1 MEVQKIKAF
10 DEIFKETDVE
20 EEVITQAFLEY
31 KLSESQEFKDIISR
45 TKTFI
50 KEKTKESME
59 KSKLVKASKK

>member
-59 KSKLVKASKK
+59 KSKLAKAPKK